1 VAVNEA
7 EKAVL
12 RAIQNPYFTT
22 GERLAIIKR
31 MTSCGTYPGSPGFED
46 VMRTSRVDRRYT
58 EDTRIEERIRN
69 ADQAVIRSTA
79 IDAVLA
85 EGVKSERSPA
95 FVSLVDLSGVP
106 MHEDAPDER
115 ALRAAVRRTLEHYPE
130 LRVRT
135 SAYGPAPGGREI
147 PNG

>member
-1 VAVNEA
+1 MNEA

-31 MTSCGTYPGSPGFED
+31 MTSSGTYPGSPGFED
-46 VMRTSRVDRRYT
+46 VMRMSRVDSRYT
-58 EDTRIEERIRN
+58 EDTRI
-69 ADQAVIRSTA
+69 AVIRSTA
-79 IDAVLA
+79 IDAALA

-115 ALRAAVRRTLEHYPE
+115 ALRAAVRRTLEHYLE